1 MALVDINYMAS
12 ISKQDFKNFFK
23 YYKGEAQQEAGV
35 EILFDQMRDVLK
47 DEEHDW
53 ITTYRKKSE
62 SSVSTDVFTPDAPF
76 DTKVTANFTYGE
88 LTNGGEEVR
97 RFTSQDQCDVAV
109 EICEFLEKARAKF
122 GPIKITSGHRPPAIN
137 AAVGGAS
144 SSEHLYASGC
154 GAVDAYPINGSGTEF
169 ETWCDNNWPYSIGYG
184 MSYRGFVHIGIRA
197 GKPRVRWDY

>member
-1 MALVDINYMAS
+1 MAE
-12 ISKQDFKNFFK
+12 ISKEDFKNFFK
-23 YYKGEAQQEAGV
+23 YYAGEPQQECGIG
-35 EILFDQMRDVLK
+35 ILYDQMRDILK
-47 DEEHDW
+47 DDGHDW
-53 ITTYRKKSE
+53 IQTYRTKVE
-62 SSVSTDVFTPDAPF
+62 APVSNSNFTPSSSF
-76 DTKVTANFTYGE
+76 DTKVTPNFTYGE
-88 LTNGGEEVR
+88 LTNGGEEAR
-97 RFTSQDQCDVAV
+97 RFTSQDQCEVAV

-144 SSEHLYASGC
+144 SSEHLFSSGC
-154 GAVDAYPINGSGTEF
+154 GAVDAYPILDRGAEF

>member
-1 MALVDINYMAS
+1 MAN
-12 ISKQDFKNFFK
+12 ISKQDFINFFK

-35 EILFDQMRDVLK
+35 GILYDQMRDVLK
-47 DEEHDW
+47 SDDHDW
-53 ITTYRKKSE
+53 ITTYREKPA
-62 SSVSTDVFTPDAPF
+62 SSDFSPDSSF
-76 DTKVTANFTYGE
+76 DTAVTPNFTYGE
-88 LTNGGEEVR
+88 LTNGGEEAR
-97 RFTSQDQCDVAV
+97 RFTSQDQCEVAI

-144 SSEHLYASGC
+144 ASEHLYSPGC
-154 GAVDAYPINGSGTEF
+154 GAVDAYPIDGNGAAF

-197 GKPRVRWDY
+197 GKARIRWDY

>member
-1 MALVDINYMAS
+1 MAQL
-12 ISKQDFKNFFK
+12 SKQDFINFFK

-35 EILFDQMRDVLK
+35 GILYDQMRDVLK
-47 DEEHDW
+47 SDDHAW
-53 ITTYRKKSE
+53 ITTYREKPA
-62 SSVSTDVFTPDAPF
+62 SSDFSPDSSF
-76 DTKVTANFTYGE
+76 DTAVTPNFTYGE
-88 LTNGGEEVR
+88 LTNGGEEAR
-97 RFTSQDQCDVAV
+97 RFTSQDQCEVAI

-144 SSEHLYASGC
+144 ASEHLYSPGC
-154 GAVDAYPINGSGTEF
+154 GAVDAYPIDGNGAAF

-197 GKPRVRWDY
+197 GKARIRWDY

>member
-1 MALVDINYMAS
+1 MAN

-23 YYKGEAQQEAGV
+23 YYKEESQQVAGV

-47 DEEHDW
+47 SDEHNW
-53 ITTYRKKSE
+53 ITTYRSKPE
-62 SSVSTDVFTPDAPF
+62 GSVNTNVFTADAPF
-76 DTKVTANFTYGE
+76 DTNVTANFTYAE
-88 LTNGGEEVR
+88 LTNGGEEAR
-97 RFTSQDQCDVAV
+97 RFTRQDQCEVAV

-144 SSEHLYASGC
+144 SSEHLFASGC
-154 GAVDAYPINGSGTEF
+154 GAVDAYPSNGSGAEF

>member
-1 MALVDINYMAS
+1 MSLVDINYMAN

-23 YYKGEAQQEAGV
+23 YYKSEAQQEAGV

-47 DEEHDW
+47 DDEHAW
-53 ITTYRKKSE
+53 ITTYREKPKG
-62 SSVSTDVFTPDAPF
+62 SVSTDVFTADAPF
-76 DTKVTANFTYGE
+76 NTKVTANFTYGE
-88 LTNGGEEVR
+88 LTNGGEEAR
-97 RFTSQDQCDVAV
+97 RFTRQDQCEVAV

-144 SSEHLYASGC
+144 SSEHLFASGC
-154 GAVDAYPINGSGTEF
+154 GAVDAYPSNGSGAEF

>member
-1 MALVDINYMAS
+1 MAN

-23 YYKGEAQQEAGV
+23 YYKEESQQVAGV

-47 DEEHDW
+47 SDEHNW
-53 ITTYRKKSE
+53 ITTYRSE
-62 SSVSTDVFTPDAPF
+62 PEGSVNTNVFTADAPF
-76 DTKVTANFTYGE
+76 DTNVTANFTYAE
-88 LTNGGEEVR
+88 LTNGGEEAR
-97 RFTSQDQCDVAV
+97 RFTRQDQCEVAV

-144 SSEHLYASGC
+144 SSEHLFASGC
-154 GAVDAYPINGSGTEF
+154 GAVDAYPSNGSGAEF

>member
-1 MALVDINYMAS
+1 MALVVINYMSS
-12 ISKQDFKNFFK
+12 ISKSDFKNFFK

-35 EILFDQMRDVLK
+35 EILFNQMRDVLK
-47 DEEHDW
+47 DDGHDW
-53 ITTYRKKSE
+53 IQTYRSKAE
-62 SSVSTDVFTPDAPF
+62 SSVSGHFTPDSTF
-76 DTKVTANFTYGE
+76 DTKVTDNFTYSE
-88 LTNGGEEVR
+88 LTNGGEEAR

-144 SSEHLYASGC
+144 ASAHLFAPGC
-154 GAVDAYPINGSGTEF
+154 GAVDAYPINGGGAEF
-169 ETWCDNNWPYSIGYG
+169 ESWCDANWPYSIGYG

-197 GKPRVRWDY
+197 GGQRIRWDY